1 MLFDVLRANVLL
13 VDIEHFGLTIIHRGG
28 AINIVANENTDR
40 NNNIESYMLSTHLV
54 YPTCY
59 YGYFCC
65 VLFNFTY
72 YDKGA
77 HHVLYATNNLIGR
90 SYF

>member
-40 NNNIESYMLSTHLV
+40 NNNLESYVLDPFSLPNMLLWLLLCV
-54 YPTCY
+54 YYSILHIMIKVHT
-59 YGYFCC
+59 
-65 VLFNFTY
+65 TM
-72 YDKGA
+72 
-77 HHVLYATNNLIGR
+77 
-90 SYF
+90 SYIQRTT

>member
-1 MLFDVLRANVLL
+1 MGNGAMLFDVLRANVLL

-59 YGYFCC
+59 YGYFC
-65 VLFNFTY
+65 VY
-72 YDKGA
+72 YSILHIMIKV
-77 HHVLYATNNLIGR
+77 HNNM
-90 SYF
+90 SYIQRTT